1 MVNKKLT
8 NWFLMGIFMSKG
20 IFMQI
25 FKNFLILMMVIQVLV
40 ACSSR
45 KEELLGGDD
54 NAGLVQSQVR
64 VDTNQDSDGDLVK
77 DLDEKALGRNP
88 FMADI
93 PELKVRF
100 LQNYS
105 ILLQYEKKDGGEK
118 EDFLIDT
125 KIGRDDP
132 NFQYRVGD
140 IFLRYDSFR
149 SAAQIGRFSGHSW
162 GEMKEHDL
170 SWVKY
175 PDIDPT
181 FYARKVLEHKNRFST
196 DKFTIVNGVI
206 TVENSVRLQ
215 EFFGFKT
222 IKNLELNFYY
232 FDHETENYVLLKT
245 EKIERHFNAGVNEV
259 FEVKIEKFPMA
270 LVEENYLKKGEFI
283 ISEVSDFEIPELDT
297 TYKKLMASVR
307 EKSIPVVY
315 NTPLESSV
323 QYVGLNGEKGRFVDI
338 LTNLFDSKF
347 TIETNEL
354 KKINQFENNLPDFTY
369 LKELQEQDKLGK
381 WFVFTN
387 KLNQHFLD
395 YEFSA
400 KDIISLS
407 YITGNILARQSD
419 EKIVGIHQAIDG
431 GEDSKIYGVGNVTAN
446 SSIDIQ
452 LSPVKKWGLS
462 FTSEDRNY
470 HERPGSC
477 GTNCVT
483 GILTVDCFV
492 KINHFKNYDE
502 AFKFNQNF
510 KGELE
515 NISLVINDNEYQI
528 SKLIAD
534 GKIKT
539 IWKGE
544 NLHLI
549 IDDPTKIQELPT
561 FEENVMF
568 LKLKTV
574 TGKTFQ
580 GAYLHGASGPNQGV
594 CPQLVANASYHW
606 GVGGV
611 YGGSIMMDAFNHF
624 RGQGLPIL
632 PPKPYSQKFSISVMS
647 VVNNM
652 FN

>member
-1 MVNKKLT
+1 
-8 NWFLMGIFMSKG
+8 MGIFMSKG

-162 GEMKEHDL
+162 GEMKGYDL

-245 EKIERHFNAGVNEV
+245 EKIERQFNAGGNEV

-297 TYKKLMASVR
+297 TYKKIMASVR

-323 QYVGLNGEKGRFVDI
+323 QYVGLKGEKGRFVDI

-395 YEFSA
+395 Y
-400 KDIISLS
+400 
-407 YITGNILARQSD
+407 
-419 EKIVGIHQAIDG
+419 
-431 GEDSKIYGVGNVTAN
+431 
-446 SSIDIQ
+446 
-452 LSPVKKWGLS
+452 
-462 FTSEDRNY
+462 
-470 HERPGSC
+470 
-477 GTNCVT
+477 
-483 GILTVDCFV
+483 
-492 KINHFKNYDE
+492 
-502 AFKFNQNF
+502 
-510 KGELE
+510 
-515 NISLVINDNEYQI
+515 
-528 SKLIAD
+528 
-534 GKIKT
+534 
-539 IWKGE
+539 
-544 NLHLI
+544 
-549 IDDPTKIQELPT
+549 
-561 FEENVMF
+561 
-568 LKLKTV
+568 
-574 TGKTFQ
+574 
-580 GAYLHGASGPNQGV
+580 
-594 CPQLVANASYHW
+594 
-606 GVGGV
+606 
-611 YGGSIMMDAFNHF
+611 
-624 RGQGLPIL
+624 
-632 PPKPYSQKFSISVMS
+632 
-647 VVNNM
+647 
-652 FN
+652 